1 MAGIVINNVA
11 YNWAMV
17 QIASEDLTGNTDI
30 NPTILQ
36 GVSALSWNKKR
47 EVKNNYGLG
56 GNCVS
61 RGFGN
66 KVCEAKITMDY
77 HTQDLLRNGAAS
89 LMDIGQFDLIVSF
102 ADPVTSTGVSTSGTD
117 PGNGEG
123 WTTQTITL
131 KGCIFNE
138 DGMDSQQDDDNITEE
153 FDLNPFDIV
162 IGNG

>member
-11 YNWAMV
+11 YNWSMV
-17 QIASEDLTGNTDI
+17 QVASAELAGSTDA

-56 GNCVS
+56 GNITS

-77 HTQDLLRNGAAS
+77 NTQVQLRGGLPS

-102 ADPVTSTGVSTSGTD
+102 ADPVTNPGISAQGTL
-117 PGNGEG
+117 PGDDNSS
-123 WTTQTITL
+123 WTTETVTI
-131 KGCIFNE
+131 KGCVFNE
-138 DGMDSQQDDDNITEE
+138 DGFESEQDDDGAKKE
-153 FDLNPFDIV
+153 FDLNPLDI
-162 IGNG
+162 IIA